1 MDEEKRWV
9 VGVFFFLFLVNIFF
23 LTFNFTGK
31 IQSLKKI
38 FFYVFS
44 PVINVTEDTVSAAE
58 GISSKAHRLL
68 SAYQENTILRE
79 EMKKALHWKNEYDR
93 LIEENKRFHQLLQLK
108 ERLPYFTVAVR
119 IIARDP
125 HGWYQTVIIDKGSR
139 DKILMNQPVIAVQ
152 NGKEGVVGRISE
164 VSSSSAKV
172 LLLTDSLSG
181 AAADVQRS
189 GINGVLLGRNEDQLS
204 FNFVTNDA
212 DIQKDDLLVTS
223 GIGEVFPPGLALG
236 KIEKIVVN
244 KYQIF
249 QTISVRPTL
258 DFHRLHE
265 LLVLIINNK
274 E

>member
-9 VGVFFFLFLVNIFF
+9 VGVFFFLFLFNIFF
-23 LTFNFTGK
+23 LTFNFTSK

-58 GISSKAHRLL
+58 GISSKAYRLL
-68 SAYQENTILRE
+68 SAYQENTVLRE
-79 EMKKALHWKNEYDR
+79 EMKNALHWKNEYDR
-93 LIEENKRFHQLLQLK
+93 LIEENKRLHQLLQLK
-108 ERLPYFTVAVR
+108 ERLLYSTVAVR

-125 HGWYQTVIIDKGSR
+125 HSWYQTVIIDKGSR
-139 DKILMNQPVIAVQ
+139 DKIHLNQPIIAVQ
-152 NGKEGVVGRISE
+152 DGKEGVVGRIAE

-172 LLLTDSLSG
+172 LLLTDSLS
-181 AAADVQRS
+181 AVAADVQRS
-189 GINGVLLGRNEDQLS
+189 GINGVLIGRNEDQLS
-204 FNFVTNDA
+204 LNFVTSDA
-212 DIQKDDLLVTS
+212 DIQKNDLLVTS
-223 GIGEVFPPGLALG
+223 SVGEIFPPGLALG

-265 LLVLIINNK
+265 LLVLITNNK